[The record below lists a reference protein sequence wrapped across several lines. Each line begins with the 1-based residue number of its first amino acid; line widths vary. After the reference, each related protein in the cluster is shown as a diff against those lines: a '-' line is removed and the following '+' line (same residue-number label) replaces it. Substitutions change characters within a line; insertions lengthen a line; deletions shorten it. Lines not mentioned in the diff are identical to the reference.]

1 MEQRMHGCSLVKAE
15 GGHAGGQG
23 VAVEHQ
29 GTSAHPWVASARPK
43 TVLGGVAMRIGGDGS
58 GSDGSKLL
66 VAAQPGKWHRGGS
79 AEWEVEGE
87 IGWDGGGSK
96 NERRWWPRSLI
107 GSHGGIHALRMRGTE
122 AVDLGRHAL
131 FRSRSVLELIL
142 RNLVELPYESGS

>member
-1 MEQRMHGCSLVKAE
+1 ME
-15 GGHAGGQG
+15 
-23 VAVEHQ
+23 VAPM
-29 GTSAHPWVASARPK
+29 AASCWWLHDQESGIEEAAR
-43 TVLGGVAMRIGGDGS
+43 S
-58 GSDGSKLL
+58 G
-66 VAAQPGKWHRGGS
+66 
-79 AEWEVEGE
+79 EVEGE

-142 RNLVELPYESGS
+142 RNLVELPYEFGR